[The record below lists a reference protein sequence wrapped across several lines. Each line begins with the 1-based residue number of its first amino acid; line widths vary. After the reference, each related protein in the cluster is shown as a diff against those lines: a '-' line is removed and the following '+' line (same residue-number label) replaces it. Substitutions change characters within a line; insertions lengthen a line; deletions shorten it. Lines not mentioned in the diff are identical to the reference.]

1 MNLTQMMF
9 ELGDF
14 LATCELKLLAVQK
27 EHAVAELCRD
37 LSGAINACAYIG
49 FIARDKGTGG
59 LANAI
64 CPLHDKGI
72 ADVHLVPGLEAAGLM
87 QLKAELQKRIQQI
100 RLCLVVDEM
109 SGSPDVVANT
119 LGFLRISNP
128 GLLEGNTS
136 TAELDSLVEERAVL
150 IGCAMKMGS
159 IEMKVKFLLGMGVN
173 PDQIYGLIAQS
184 S

>member
-14 LATCELKLLAVQK
+14 LAACELKLLAAQK

-72 ADVHLVPGLEAAGLM
+72 ADVHLVPGLEAAGLI

-100 RLCLVVDEM
+100 RLCLVVEDM
-109 SGSPDVVANT
+109 SGSPDVVSNT
-119 LGFLRISNP
+119 LGFLRTQNP
-128 GLLEGNTS
+128 GLFAENAS
-136 TAELDSLVEERAVL
+136 TAELDTLVEDRATL
-150 IGCAMKMGS
+150 IGCAMKMGTL
-159 IEMKVKFLLGMGVN
+159 EMKVKFLLGLGVN
-173 PDQIYGLIAQS
+173 PDQIYSLIVQPN
-184 S
+184 